1 MGCKCGSQV
10 ILCNLPVRFDTYK
23 GCSHGCKYC
32 FAQKKQNIAKI
43 QRDETVEALRSFIEG
58 KRGRE
63 TAWCDWNI
71 PIHWG
76 GMSDPFQPIEKNIR
90 ASYDCLKLLAE
101 TKYPFVVSTKGKLV
115 ADPEYLDLLAQC
127 NCVVQV
133 SMVCSKYDPLE
144 PGTPPYEERLK
155 IVETLAA
162 RVQRVIVRVQPYMP
176 EVFRDVM
183 ANIPRLAAAGVYGVV
198 VEGMKPTA
206 QIPQE
211 DVDAIAAL
219 LDRANIDAERHLT
232 SDTISENAPV
242 KAWREAYRLFKTKK
256 GARCS
261 IENLLKR
268 VLKGKP
274 VGHITPAVDI
284 YNTVSLTY
292 ALPVGGEDLHAIE
305 GDLRLKVTD
314 GGDAFLPL
322 GEEADDPTLPGELA
336 YIDDAG
342 AVCRCWNWRDGVR
355 TALSDN
361 SADAFLAI
369 ECVESERMGDCQAA
383 IDRLAELLERYLG
396 ATVVIKTLVTCDN
409 PCVEL

>member
-1 MGCKCGSQV
+1 MK
-10 ILCNLPVRFDTYK
+10 
-23 GCSHGCKYC
+23 
-32 FAQKKQNIAKI
+32 
-43 QRDETVEALRSFIEG
+43 SFIAEDSFW
-58 KRGRE
+58 E
-63 TAWCDWNI
+63 LF
-71 PIHWG
+71 P
-76 GMSDPFQPIEKNIR
+76 R
-90 ASYDCLKLLAE
+90 AA
-101 TKYPFVVSTKGKLV
+101 V
-115 ADPEYLDLLAQC
+115 
-127 NCVVQV
+127 
-133 SMVCSKYDPLE
+133 
-144 PGTPPYEERLK
+144 
-155 IVETLAA
+155 
-162 RVQRVIVRVQPYMP
+162 
-176 EVFRDVM
+176 
-183 ANIPRLAAAGVYGVV
+183 GVV
-198 VEGMKPTA
+198 VVKGMKPTA

-336 YIDDAG
+336 TSTMRALCAAAG
-342 AVCRCWNWRDGVR
+342 
-355 TALSDN
+355 T
-361 SADAFLAI
+361 
-369 ECVESERMGDCQAA
+369 
-383 IDRLAELLERYLG
+383 G
-396 ATVVIKTLVTCDN
+396 ATAFARRCPMIRPMRSWRLSAWS
-409 PCVEL
+409 PSGWGIARLRSIA

>member
-1 MGCKCGSQV
+1 MK
-10 ILCNLPVRFDTYK
+10 
-23 GCSHGCKYC
+23 
-32 FAQKKQNIAKI
+32 
-43 QRDETVEALRSFIEG
+43 SFI
-58 KRGRE
+58 
-63 TAWCDWNI
+63 
-71 PIHWG
+71 
-76 GMSDPFQPIEKNIR
+76 
-90 ASYDCLKLLAE
+90 AE
-101 TKYPFVVSTKGKLV
+101 NSFWELFP
-115 ADPEYLDLLAQC
+115 Q
-127 NCVVQV
+127 
-133 SMVCSKYDPLE
+133 
-144 PGTPPYEERLK
+144 
-155 IVETLAA
+155 AA
-162 RVQRVIVRVQPYMP
+162 V
-176 EVFRDVM
+176 
-183 ANIPRLAAAGVYGVV
+183 GVV
-198 VEGMKPTA
+198 VVKGMKPAA
-206 QIPQE
+206 QISQE

-242 KAWREAYRLFKTKK
+242 KAWRDAYRLFKTKK

-342 AVCRCWNWRDGVR
+342 AVCRCWNWRDGER
-355 TALSDN
+355 TALTDASQK
-361 SADAFLAI
+361 AFLII
-369 ECVESERMGDCQAA
+369 ESVDPARADDLAA
-383 IDRLAELLERYLG
+383 ATDQLAAMVQQYLD
-396 ATVVIKTLVTCDN
+396 ADIFAKQIITRDN
-409 PCVEL
+409 PTMVIDE